1 MIKLTGKYNSCKIFT
16 DIVDNNTISHI
27 MTFLNQKSL
36 KGSKIRIIPDC
47 HDGKGA
53 VIGTTMTITDKV
65 IPNVVGVDI
74 GCGMYTAKLK
84 ERRIE
89 CPKLDSVIHSMI
101 PSGGAIRD
109 SVHKYANNTRIKE
122 LRCIGNSN
130 CHVSIP
136 VAEAS
141 IGTLGGGNH
150 FIEVDAD
157 KNGEKYLVV
166 HTGSRRL
173 GKDIA
178 DYYQQLAYEELTN
191 TGEKAKRIFK
201 EMQAALIAE
210 LKAKGRTKDIQAEL
224 AKLKVE
230 QKHTDIPYE
239 LAYLEGSLF
248 YDYIHDMQIAQE
260 YAYWNRKA
268 IIDTI
273 VKAMKWNIVDEFET
287 IHNYIDTKN
296 MILRKGSISA
306 RDGEKVLIPINMRDG
321 SVIAIGKGN
330 PDYNY
335 SAPHGAGRLLS
346 RSAAKESIGMDAFR
360 ESMNGIYTTSVC
372 RSTIDES
379 PMAYKPIDSILS
391 NIQETVNVV
400 AIIKPIYN
408 FKASE

>member
-36 KGSKIRIIPDC
+36 KGSKIRIMPDC

-224 AKLKVE
+224 AKLKPN
-230 QKHTDIPYE
+230 H
-239 LAYLEGSLF
+239 
-248 YDYIHDMQIAQE
+248 
-260 YAYWNRKA
+260 R
-268 IIDTI
+268 
-273 VKAMKWNIVDEFET
+273 
-287 IHNYIDTKN
+287 
-296 MILRKGSISA
+296 IL
-306 RDGEKVLIPINMRDG
+306 V
-321 SVIAIGKGN
+321 
-330 PDYNY
+330 
-335 SAPHGAGRLLS
+335 
-346 RSAAKESIGMDAFR
+346 
-360 ESMNGIYTTSVC
+360 TSVV
-372 RSTIDES
+372 S
-379 PMAYKPIDSILS
+379 
-391 NIQETVNVV
+391 
-400 AIIKPIYN
+400 
-408 FKASE
+408 

>member
-1 MIKLTGKYNSCKIFT
+1 MIELTGKYNSCKIFT
-16 DIVDNNTISHI
+16 DVVDNNTISHI
-27 MTFLNQKSL
+27 LAFLNQESL
-36 KGSKIRIIPDC
+36 EGSKIRIMPDC

-53 VIGTTMTITDKV
+53 VIGTTMTINDKV

-74 GCGMYTAKLK
+74 GCGMHTAKLK

-89 CPKLDSVIHSMI
+89 FPKLDSVIHSMI
-101 PSGGAIRD
+101 PSGGTIRD
-109 SVHKYANNTRIKE
+109 SVHKYANNTRIE
-122 LRCIGNSN
+122 DLRCLGRSN

-136 VAEAS
+136 VADTS

-150 FIEVDAD
+150 FIEVDVD

-191 TGEKAKRIFK
+191 TGEKAKKIFK
-201 EMQAALIAE
+201 EMQESLIAE
-210 LKAKGRTKDIQAEL
+210 MKKSGRTKDIQTEL

-230 QKHTDIPYE
+230 RKHTDIPYE
-239 LAYLEGSLF
+239 LAYLEGALF
-248 YDYIHDMQIAQE
+248 DDYIHDMQIAQE

-273 VKAMKWNIVDEFET
+273 VKAMKWHIVDEFEI
-287 IHNYIDTKN
+287 IHNYIDTDN

-321 SVIAIGKGN
+321 SIIAIGKGN

-346 RSAAKESIGMDAFR
+346 RSAAKESIGMDEFR
-360 ESMNGIYTTSVC
+360 KSMNGIYTTSVC
-372 RSTIDES
+372 KSTIDES
-379 PMAYKPIDSILS
+379 PMAYKSIDSILS
-391 NIQETVNVV
+391 NIQDTVDVV
-400 AIIKPIYN
+400 DIIKPVYN

>member
-1 MIKLTGKYNSCKIFT
+1 MIELTGKYNSCKIFT
-16 DIVDNNTISHI
+16 DVVDNNTISHI
-27 MTFLNQKSL
+27 LAFLNQESL
-36 KGSKIRIIPDC
+36 EGSKIRIMPDC

-53 VIGTTMTITDKV
+53 VIGTTMTINDKV

-74 GCGMYTAKLK
+74 GCGMHTAKLK

-89 CPKLDSVIHSMI
+89 FPKLDSVIHSMI
-101 PSGGAIRD
+101 PSGGTIRD
-109 SVHKYANNTRIKE
+109 SVHKYANNTRIE
-122 LRCIGNSN
+122 DLRCLGRSN

-136 VAEAS
+136 VADTS

-150 FIEVDAD
+150 FIEVDVD

-191 TGEKAKRIFK
+191 TGEKAKKIFK
-201 EMQAALIAE
+201 EMQESLIAE
-210 LKAKGRTKDIQAEL
+210 MKKSGRTKDIQTEL

-230 QKHTDIPYE
+230 RKHTDIPYE
-239 LAYLEGSLF
+239 LAYLEGALF
-248 YDYIHDMQIAQE
+248 DDYIHDMQIAQE

-273 VKAMKWNIVDEFET
+273 VKAMKWHIVDEFET
-287 IHNYIDTKN
+287 INNYIDTDN

-321 SVIAIGKGN
+321 SIIAIGKGN

-346 RSAAKESIGMDAFR
+346 RSAAKESIGMDEFR
-360 ESMNGIYTTSVC
+360 KSMNGIYTTSVC
-372 RSTIDES
+372 KSTIDES
-379 PMAYKPIDSILS
+379 PMAYKSIDSILS
-391 NIQETVNVV
+391 NIQDTVDVV
-400 AIIKPIYN
+400 DIIKPVYN